1 MNSFIII
8 EYIKTSIDILVDI
21 KVKNQIEAF
30 FNNFHNKVEGSNAEA
45 YEELLRKSE
54 SDIRN
59 HIKIEHQMKIYSDN
73 LKAKIE
79 ELEKS
84 KADYKK
90 NYMALQDVNFFHFVI
105 SNFIFVYMLSL
116 INRLIYLFVCLMI
129 KSFILNS
136 FSSIISFS
144 SSNYFINCALLHYLF
159 IFLFFVFFYLF
170 RNSIN

>member
-21 KVKNQIEAF
+21 KVKDKIEAF
-30 FNNFHNKVEGSNAEA
+30 FNNYHNKLEGSNLEA
-45 YEELLRKSE
+45 YEELLQKSE

-84 KADYKK
+84 KGEYKK
-90 NYMALQDVNFFHFVI
+90 NYLALQEV
-105 SNFIFVYMLSL
+105 
-116 INRLIYLFVCLMI
+116 
-129 KSFILNS
+129 
-136 FSSIISFS
+136 
-144 SSNYFINCALLHYLF
+144 LLL
-159 IFLFFVFFYLF
+159 
-170 RNSIN
+170 

>member
-21 KVKNQIEAF
+21 KVKNQIETF
-30 FNNFHNKVEGSNAEA
+30 FNNYHNKLEEFNSSEA
-45 YEELLRKSE
+45 YEDLLRKSE

-84 KADYKK
+84 KAEYKK
-90 NYMALQDVNFFHFVI
+90 NYLALQEV
-105 SNFIFVYMLSL
+105 
-116 INRLIYLFVCLMI
+116 
-129 KSFILNS
+129 K
-136 FSSIISFS
+136 
-144 SSNYFINCALLHYLF
+144 YLF
-159 IFLFFVFFYLF
+159 IFICVFCLFICLFKKKFRFF
-170 RNSIN
+170 